1 MEILEHYPVEVLHW
15 SGMDHFTVENLERI
29 ISKYPHYINTVNKEN
44 DNGLFIAIRNN
55 NPNTI
60 SYFME
65 KSNIDLFHSNKDGNA
80 FNYATY
86 MNNTQLSFLL
96 AEKGLDINLIDSKGN
111 NPLFNS
117 ASHGNDVLIE
127 FFIEKGVDFNC
138 INSSQENI
146 LFPFVNN
153 YIAHQ
158 NYYCFELILDQMS
171 DDIVFRKNNSRL
183 NIYQYM
189 NFLIDD
195 ALKQKNNLR
204 VSLLQ
209 KIFEPLRYIL
219 SFREH

>member
-1 MEILEHYPVEVLHW
+1 MEILEHYPIEVLHW
-15 SGMDHFTVENLERI
+15 SGMDNFTVENLEKI

-55 NPNTI
+55 NSSTI
-60 SYFME
+60 SYFLD
-65 KSNIDLFHSNKDGNA
+65 KTNIDLFHSNKDGNA

-86 MNNTQLSFLL
+86 MNNTQLSLLL
-96 AEKGLDINLIDSKGN
+96 AEKGLDINLFDSKGN

-117 ASHGNDVLIE
+117 AFHGNDVLIE

-138 INSSQENI
+138 TNFSQENI
-146 LFPFVNN
+146 LFTFVNN

-171 DDIVFRKNNSRL
+171 DDVIFKNNISRL

-189 NFLIDD
+189 NFLIDE

-209 KIFEPLRYIL
+209 KIFEPLRYML
-219 SFREH
+219 SFREK